1 MLLINN
7 LSFSRNETKIFE
19 NLNLSL
25 SNKKIIQIKGRNGSG
40 KTTFLKVILNIL
52 EPNNGEVIWKGKNIK
67 KNIFDFYNQTT
78 FIMDNNT
85 STRELSVE
93 DNINFWRGLSSSKL
107 NNEEIFELLNKLNIE
122 KYYKTKVMYL
132 SSGERKKLELIRL
145 ILEQKR
151 LWVLDEPF
159 NHLDDLSVEILNQTF
174 LDHINNDGI
183 IILDDYKLKG
193 WWNDGV
199 TKAIDYFIDAKKI
212 KILNCHNLFN
222 YHHQCILQ
230 KFES

>member
-7 LSFSRNETKIFE
+7 LSFSRNKTKIFE

-25 SNKKIIQIKGRNGSG
+25 INKKIIQIKGRNGSG

-52 EPNNGEVIWKGKNIK
+52 EPYNGEIVWKGKNIK

-78 FIMDNNT
+78 FMMDNNT
-85 STRELSVE
+85 STKELSVE

-107 NNEEIFELLNKLNIE
+107 NYEEIFELLNKLNIQ

-132 SSGERKKLELIRL
+132 SSGERKKLELLRL
-145 ILEQKR
+145 ILEQKK

-159 NHLDDLSVEILNQTF
+159 NHLDDLSIEILNQTF
-174 LDHINNDGI
+174 LDHIDNDGMVLFASHFDPI
-183 IILDDYKLKG
+183 IRNLETLE
-193 WWNDGV
+193 
-199 TKAIDYFIDAKKI
+199 
-212 KILNCHNLFN
+212 LN
-222 YHHQCILQ
+222 
-230 KFES
+230 

>member
-1 MLLINN
+1 L
-7 LSFSRNETKIFE
+7 RNGTTIFE

-52 EPNNGEVIWKGKNIK
+52 EPKSGEIIWKGKNVK

-107 NNEEIFELLNKLNIE
+107 SNHEIFVLLKKLDIE

-132 SSGERKKLELIRL
+132 SSGEQKKLELLRL
-145 ILEQKR
+145 ILEQKK
-151 LWVLDEPF
+151 LWFLDEPF
-159 NHLDDLSVEILNQTF
+159 NHLDDLSIEILNQTF
-174 LDHINNDGI
+174 LDHVNNNGI
-183 IILDDYKLKG
+183 ILFASHFDP
-193 WWNDGV
+193 
-199 TKAIDYFIDAKKI
+199 KI
-212 KILNCHNLFN
+212 SNLETLEFN
-222 YHHQCILQ
+222 
-230 KFES
+230 

>member
-25 SNKKIIQIKGRNGSG
+25 TNKKIIQIKGRNGSG
-40 KTTFLKVILNIL
+40 KTTFLKVILNML
-52 EPNNGEVIWKGKNIK
+52 EPNNGEIIWKGKNIK
-67 KNIFDFYNQTT
+67 KNIFDFYKQTT

-145 ILEQKR
+145 ILEQKK

-159 NHLDDLSVEILNQTF
+159 NHLDDLSIEILNQTF
-174 LDHINNDGI
+174 LDHANNDGI
-183 IILDDYKLKG
+183 ILFASHYDPMINNLETL
-193 WWNDGV
+193 V
-199 TKAIDYFIDAKKI
+199 
-212 KILNCHNLFN
+212 LN
-222 YHHQCILQ
+222 
-230 KFES
+230 

>member
-25 SNKKIIQIKGRNGSG
+25 SNKQMIQIKGRNGSG

-52 EPNNGEVIWKGKNIK
+52 EPKSGEIIWEGSNIK

-85 STRELSVE
+85 STRELNVIN
-93 DNINFWRGLSSSKL
+93 NINFWKGLSSSKL
-107 NNEEIFELLNKLNIE
+107 DNEEIFVLLKKLDIE

-132 SSGERKKLELIRL
+132 SAGEQKKLELIRL
-145 ILEQKR
+145 ILEQKK
-151 LWVLDEPF
+151 LWVLDEPY
-159 NHLDDLSVEILNQTF
+159 NHLDDLSIEILNQTF
-174 LDHINNDGI
+174 IDHVNNNGMILFASHFDPIINN
-183 IILDDYKLKG
+183 LETLE
-193 WWNDGV
+193 
-199 TKAIDYFIDAKKI
+199 
-212 KILNCHNLFN
+212 LN
-222 YHHQCILQ
+222 
-230 KFES
+230 

>member
-52 EPNNGEVIWKGKNIK
+52 EPNNGEIIWKGKNIK

-85 STRELSVE
+85 STRELSVV
-93 DNINFWRGLSSSKL
+93 DNINFWKGLSSSKL
-107 NNEEIFELLNKLNIE
+107 NNEEIFQLLKKLDIE
-122 KYYKTKVMYL
+122 KYYKTRVLYL
-132 SSGERKKLELIRL
+132 SSGERKKLELLRL
-145 ILEQKR
+145 ILEQKK

-159 NHLDDLSVEILNQTF
+159 NHLDDLSIEILNQTF
-174 LDHINNDGI
+174 LDHDNNNGMILFASHFNPI
-183 IILDDYKLKG
+183 IS
-193 WWNDGV
+193 
-199 TKAIDYFIDAKKI
+199 
-212 KILNCHNLFN
+212 NLETLEFN
-222 YHHQCILQ
+222 
-230 KFES
+230 

>member
-19 NLNLSL
+19 NLYLSL
-25 SNKKIIQIKGRNGSG
+25 NNRQIIQIKGRNGSG

-52 EPNNGEVIWKGKNIK
+52 EPKSGEIIWRGSNIK

-107 NNEEIFELLNKLNIE
+107 NKDEIFKLLKKLDIE
-122 KYYKTKVMYL
+122 KYYKTRVMYL
-132 SSGERKKLELIRL
+132 SSGERKKLELLRL
-145 ILEQKR
+145 ILEQKK

-159 NHLDDLSVEILNQTF
+159 NHLDELSIKILNQTF
-174 LDHINNDGI
+174 LDHINNDGM
-183 IILDDYKLKG
+183 ILFASHLDPMI
-193 WWNDGV
+193 N
-199 TKAIDYFIDAKKI
+199 
-212 KILNCHNLFN
+212 NLETLEFN
-222 YHHQCILQ
+222 
-230 KFES
+230 

>member
-7 LSFSRNETKIFE
+7 LSFSRNKTKIFE

-52 EPNNGEVIWKGKNIK
+52 EPNNGEIIWKGKNIK

-85 STRELSVE
+85 STRQLSVE
-93 DNINFWRGLSSSKL
+93 DNINFWKGLSSSKL
-107 NNEEIFELLNKLNIE
+107 NNKEIFELLNKLNIE

-145 ILEQKR
+145 ILEQKK

-159 NHLDDLSVEILNQTF
+159 NHLDDLSIEILNQTF
-174 LDHINNDGI
+174 LDHVNNDGM
-183 IILDDYKLKG
+183 ILFASHYDPMI
-193 WWNDGV
+193 N
-199 TKAIDYFIDAKKI
+199 
-212 KILNCHNLFN
+212 NLET
-222 YHHQCILQ
+222 LVL
-230 KFES
+230 S

>member
-52 EPNNGEVIWKGKNIK
+52 EPNNGEIFWKGKNIK
-67 KNIFDFYNQTT
+67 KNIFDFYKQTT

-122 KYYKTKVMYL
+122 KYYKSKVMYL
-132 SSGERKKLELIRL
+132 SSGEKKKLELIRL
-145 ILEQKR
+145 ILEQKK

-159 NHLDDLSVEILNQTF
+159 NHLDDLSIEILNQTF
-174 LDHINNDGI
+174 LDHVNNDGM
-183 IILDDYKLKG
+183 ILFASHYDPMI
-193 WWNDGV
+193 N
-199 TKAIDYFIDAKKI
+199 
-212 KILNCHNLFN
+212 NLET
-222 YHHQCILQ
+222 LVL
-230 KFES
+230 S

>member
-52 EPNNGEVIWKGKNIK
+52 EPLSGEIIWKGKNIK

-85 STRELSVE
+85 STRELSVL
-93 DNINFWRGLSSSKL
+93 DNINFWKGLSSSKL
-107 NNEEIFELLNKLNIE
+107 NNEEIFKLLKKLDIE
-122 KYYKTKVMYL
+122 KYYKTKVMNL
-132 SSGERKKLELIRL
+132 SSGEKKKLELLRL
-145 ILEQKR
+145 ILEQKK

-159 NHLDDLSVEILNQTF
+159 NHLDDISIEVLNQTF
-174 LDHINNDGI
+174 LDHVNNDGM
-183 IILDDYKLKG
+183 ILFASHF
-193 WWNDGV
+193 NP
-199 TKAIDYFIDAKKI
+199 TI
-212 KILNCHNLFN
+212 NNLET
-222 YHHQCILQ
+222 LQ
-230 KFES
+230 LS

>member
-52 EPNNGEVIWKGKNIK
+52 EPNNGEIIWKGKNIK

-174 LDHINNDGI
+174 LDHVNNDGM
-183 IILDDYKLKG
+183 ILFASHYDPMINNLETL
-193 WWNDGV
+193 V
-199 TKAIDYFIDAKKI
+199 
-212 KILNCHNLFN
+212 LN
-222 YHHQCILQ
+222 
-230 KFES
+230 

>member
-7 LSFSRNETKIFE
+7 LSFSRNKTKIFE

-52 EPNNGEVIWKGKNIK
+52 EPNNGEIIWKGKNIK
-67 KNIFDFYNQTT
+67 KNIFDFYKQTT

-145 ILEQKR
+145 ILEQKK

-159 NHLDDLSVEILNQTF
+159 NHLDDLSIEILNQTF
-174 LDHINNDGI
+174 LDHVNNDGM
-183 IILDDYKLKG
+183 ILFASHYDPMI
-193 WWNDGV
+193 N
-199 TKAIDYFIDAKKI
+199 
-212 KILNCHNLFN
+212 NLET
-222 YHHQCILQ
+222 LVL
-230 KFES
+230 S

>member
-7 LSFSRNETKIFE
+7 LSFYRNETKIFE

-25 SNKKIIQIKGRNGSG
+25 SNKKIVQIKGRNGSG

-52 EPNNGEVIWKGKNIK
+52 EPNNGEIIWKGKNIK
-67 KNIFDFYNQTT
+67 KNIFDFYKQTT

-145 ILEQKR
+145 ILEQKK

-159 NHLDDLSVEILNQTF
+159 NHLDDLSIEILNQTF
-174 LDHINNDGI
+174 LDHINNDGMILFASHFNPI
-183 IILDDYKLKG
+183 I
-193 WWNDGV
+193 N
-199 TKAIDYFIDAKKI
+199 
-212 KILNCHNLFN
+212 NLETLVIN
-222 YHHQCILQ
+222 
-230 KFES
+230 

>member
-1 MLLINN
+1 MLLVNN
-7 LSFSRNETKIFE
+7 LSFYRNETKIFE
-19 NLNLSL
+19 NLSLSL

-52 EPNNGEVIWKGKNIK
+52 EPKDGEIIWKGKNIK

-145 ILEQKR
+145 ILEQKK

-159 NHLDDLSVEILNQTF
+159 NHLDDLSIEILNQTF
-174 LDHINNDGI
+174 LDHANNDGM
-183 IILDDYKLKG
+183 ILFASHYDPMI
-193 WWNDGV
+193 N
-199 TKAIDYFIDAKKI
+199 
-212 KILNCHNLFN
+212 NLET
-222 YHHQCILQ
+222 LVL
-230 KFES
+230 S